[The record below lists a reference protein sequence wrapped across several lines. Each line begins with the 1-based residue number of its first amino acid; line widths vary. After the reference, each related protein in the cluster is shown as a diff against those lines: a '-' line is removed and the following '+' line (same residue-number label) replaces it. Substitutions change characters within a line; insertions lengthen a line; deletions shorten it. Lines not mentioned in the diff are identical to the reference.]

1 MFINDIKIMGSK
13 NIRIIIKVKIE
24 LIVIFEII
32 DIASISFYLG
42 LKIKTD
48 YQKKT
53 IKLL

>member
-1 MFINDIKIMGSK
+1 MFINIIRIMGSK
-13 NIRIIIKVKIE
+13 NIRIIIRVKIE
-24 LIVIFEII
+24 LIVVFDIM